1 MNNNFGTRVR
11 GNREDIQKKWTEK
24 VQKWRG
30 LMEKKMADMSTKAN
44 TMTND
49 FSKKIADDVVN
60 ALLNRIS
67 LKSDGDVPAITKL
80 GGGGKKKSKKS
91 KKSKRYK
98 KKRTKRKKTKK
109 SSRRR

>member
-1 MNNNFGTRVR
+1 MNNNFGTRAR

-49 FSKKIADDVVN
+49 FSKKIADEVVN

-91 KKSKRYK
+91 KRSK
-98 KKRTKRKKTKK
+98 KKRTKRKRTKK

>member
-1 MNNNFGTRVR
+1 MNKFGTLVG
-11 GNREDIQKKWTEK
+11 GNRGDIQKKWAEK
-24 VQKWRG
+24 VQKWRS
-30 LMEKKMADMSTKAN
+30 LMEKKMVDMSTKAN

-60 ALLNRIS
+60 AILNRIS

-91 KKSKRYK
+91 KRSK
-98 KKRTKRKKTKK
+98 KKRTKRKRTKK